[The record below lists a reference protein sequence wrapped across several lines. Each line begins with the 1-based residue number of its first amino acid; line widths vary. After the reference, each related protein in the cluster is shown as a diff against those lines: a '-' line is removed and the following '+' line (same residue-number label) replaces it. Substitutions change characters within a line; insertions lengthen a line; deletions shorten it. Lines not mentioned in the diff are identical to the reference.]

1 MVKNNV
7 IIILTAFTTNNVP
20 SKGFFSVQICGLV
33 DVNQPLPWVLC
44 VDLQKTLSR
53 FLEHSKEENVG
64 I

>member
-1 MVKNNV
+1 MLSLYLQRLP
-7 IIILTAFTTNNVP
+7 LTRAFN
-20 SKGFFSVQICGLV
+20 GFFLVQTCGLV

-44 VDLQKTLSR
+44 VDLEKTLSR